1 MSYQYKGANEKYVA
15 IIDDQ
20 FQIGEVKFDDID
32 EEVKNINT
40 HQQMIKATIAQD
52 FSANNNQVQLLRLF
66 SVIKNLYYGMY
77 HVDRDVFLTRALE
90 WLRSK
95 GGSYQLLHN
104 LYLWIR
110 RSENSH
116 LNKNELIPK
125 DKLCHYLYNQC
136 LNHYDYLKQEKSG
149 VEGLASKNFKQ
160 SDADITL
167 IAKTKYLN
175 LHFWLILASV
185 LSIALTSF
193 LNYLS
198 MGHLFIA
205 TMSLANV
212 MISVFVVLRGLIRM
226 NQYMSTTE
234 YGEFSFKAL
243 FIRWYNSGIVI
254 NDYDQNLVI
263 GLTHQR
269 GDIHQALWYLPL
281 LVLSSILMHYASL
294 AVIASYA
301 LIAVVVISSL
311 QKYRADN
318 ICDQLLDRCGQLD
331 VTYSPNSIITKSRT
345 LSRESSSPNQ
355 NGRLSVFSFE
365 DGLCSPVSD
374 DNRQSPNNIQFG
386 DDPPPN
392 SIFGIYKKSD
402 DAKQP
407 IDDGDKTPPPPS
419 PATSIFGIYNKSD
432 GAKQPID
439 DGDKT
444 PPSSSSATN
453 ILEIHKKS
461 DDAKQPIDDGDEIHL
476 PPPPLITREKMGSI
490 GLNSSDSED

>member
-1 MSYQYKGANEKYVA
+1 
-15 IIDDQ
+15 
-20 FQIGEVKFDDID
+20 
-32 EEVKNINT
+32 
-40 HQQMIKATIAQD
+40 
-52 FSANNNQVQLLRLF
+52 
-66 SVIKNLYYGMY
+66 
-77 HVDRDVFLTRALE
+77 
-90 WLRSK
+90 
-95 GGSYQLLHN
+95 
-104 LYLWIR
+104 
-110 RSENSH
+110 
-116 LNKNELIPK
+116 
-125 DKLCHYLYNQC
+125 
-136 LNHYDYLKQEKSG
+136 
-149 VEGLASKNFKQ
+149 
-160 SDADITL
+160 
-167 IAKTKYLN
+167 
-175 LHFWLILASV
+175 
-185 LSIALTSF
+185 
-193 LNYLS
+193 
-198 MGHLFIA
+198 
-205 TMSLANV
+205 
-212 MISVFVVLRGLIRM
+212 
-226 NQYMSTTE
+226 MSTTE